1 MAVPSACRQHELV
14 FGYVDLHRVNR
25 ACPQT
30 LDGVTSKTKASRAQ
44 FVLLSASQPMVR
56 ELNRLEFDVFEVNPE
71 SRALSASEP
80 IVLGVPSLPNISC
93 LMGRSGNTLALHCRF
108 QSRRNTTGR
117 RLTRDRH
124 PRTPGSLQFPHLIPT
139 QLVPARL
146 SLLEITNHAQQTS
159 QVEGIKRCIID

>member
-44 FVLLSASQPMVR
+44 FVLPSASQPMVR

-93 LMGRSGNTLALHCRF
+93 LMAGVGTLLHSFAVFNQDEILRVVVSLETGTLAPLDLSNSPF
-108 QSRRNTTGR
+108 N
-117 RLTRDRH
+117 
-124 PRTPGSLQFPHLIPT
+124 PHLAHSPI
-139 QLVPARL
+139 
-146 SLLEITNHAQQTS
+146 
-159 QVEGIKRCIID
+159 